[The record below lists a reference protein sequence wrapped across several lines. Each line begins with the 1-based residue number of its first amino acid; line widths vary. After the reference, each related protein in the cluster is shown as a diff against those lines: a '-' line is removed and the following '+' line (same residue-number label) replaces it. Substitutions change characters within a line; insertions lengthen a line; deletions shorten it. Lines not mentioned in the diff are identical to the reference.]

1 MDDTKRR
8 GLRQLV
14 TVLMSV
20 GRWAILVL
28 GVLLAYIGLL
38 SLVRGTAVRHVR
50 GAGADGVAV
59 APDEPE
65 FPLTVAMLTGT
76 RLTPGNHVEIGLNGD
91 GTFPRL
97 WDDLRSAR
105 KSITLQMYYG
115 QPGRVADELRA
126 ILLDRAAAGVAVH
139 VLYDAFGTADI
150 APDHLAAYRAAGVI
164 VVPFRPLRLSTLHL
178 FQNRSHVRG
187 VVIDSRIG
195 WTGGF
200 GIDDKWL
207 GDGSTNGAWRETNVR
222 FEGPAVTQL
231 QAAFAIAWVEATG
244 VMLSGR
250 ATLPVA
256 EQGTATAGLLYASP
270 TLGSTAAERF
280 FALSIAG
287 ARKRIYLTNA
297 YFSPDRY
304 FIDGL
309 IAAARRGVD
318 VRVITGGGSSDV
330 QTARLAGRATYDA
343 LLRAGVRIY
352 EWEPTVMHA
361 KTFVID
367 GVWSTIG
374 TINFDN
380 RSLALNEEATLM
392 ILDPDVGHQLE
403 TIFLDDMAHA
413 VPITLEH
420 FSRRSWIQ
428 RLAEKSTFF
437 VRRLL

>member
-8 GLRQLV
+8 KLRQPV
-14 TVLMSV
+14 TALTQRLSV
-20 GRWAILVL
+20 GNRRL
-28 GVLLAYIGLL
+28 GWHHWRTIGLL

-50 GAGADGVAV
+50 GAGADAAAV

-91 GTFPRL
+91 GAFPRL

-126 ILLDRAAAGVAVH
+126 ILLDRAAAGVAVY

-187 VVIDSRIG
+187 VVIDGRIG

-207 GDGSTNGAWRETNVR
+207 GDGNTNGAWRETNVR

-256 EQGTATAGLLYASP
+256 EQGPATAGLLYASP
-270 TLGSTAAERF
+270 TLGGTAAERF

-287 ARKRIYLTNA
+287 ARKRIYLTNTLLLA
-297 YFSPDRY
+297 RSVFHRRPR
-304 FIDGL
+304 
-309 IAAARRGVD
+309 RRGA
-318 VRVITGGGSSDV
+318 S
-330 QTARLAGRATYDA
+330 
-343 LLRAGVRIY
+343 
-352 EWEPTVMHA
+352 
-361 KTFVID
+361 
-367 GVWSTIG
+367 
-374 TINFDN
+374 
-380 RSLALNEEATLM
+380 RSRCPR
-392 ILDPDVGHQLE
+392 DH
-403 TIFLDDMAHA
+403 
-413 VPITLEH
+413 
-420 FSRRSWIQ
+420 RRGQ
-428 RLAEKSTFF
+428 Q
-437 VRRLL
+437 